1 MQTRFLVIPA
11 LVVAVAVSTAAQV
24 KKQDMAGIR
33 NYSRVDATVG
43 CGGATDPSAMAGLKK
58 EGYVSVINLRLP
70 TEEGAN
76 IDAARAAAQS
86 AGLKYIHL
94 PFNAAMPDTK
104 VVSDFLGAVADK
116 SNQPVFIHCGSA
128 NRVGAMWMIKRALQD
143 GWTVERAQAEAEAI
157 GLQSAQLKEFATNYI
172 KEHPAKK

>member
-1 MQTRFLVIPA
+1 MHARLLIIPA
-11 LVVAVAVSTAAQV
+11 LAFVLAAPTAAQV
-24 KKQDMAGIR
+24 KKQEMPGIR
-33 NYSRVDATVG
+33 NYSRVDATIG
-43 CGGATDPSAMAGLKK
+43 CGGATDPSAMVGLKK

-94 PFNAAMPDTK
+94 PFNAAMPDNK

-143 GWTVERAQAEAEAI
+143 GWTVERAQAEGEAI
-157 GLQSAQLKEFATNYI
+157 GLQSPQLKEFAANYI